1 MRNRAKKFGYIF
13 DLLKTV
19 SVNIVDVDFVE
30 ENDVAFRPKGK
41 KRCDLQLV
49 RTPLKMYRFPIFR
62 FTTTYLFIFK
72 LSLPYLPFQC

>member
-1 MRNRAKKFGYIF
+1 MRNRAKQFGYIF

-30 ENDVAFRPKGK
+30 ENDVAFR
-41 KRCDLQLV
+41 LQLV